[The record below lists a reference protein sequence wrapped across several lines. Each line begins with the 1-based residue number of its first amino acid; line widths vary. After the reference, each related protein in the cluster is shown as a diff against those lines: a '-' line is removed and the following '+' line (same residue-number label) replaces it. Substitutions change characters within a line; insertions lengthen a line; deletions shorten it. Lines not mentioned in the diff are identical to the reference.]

1 MNVINNYKKI
11 LDLYIS
17 IFLYSSC
24 KNQPFCSSGGGFLL
38 VKRGL
43 FDLLSV
49 SMTSASVSL
58 GVWAPVSGSMSVMS
72 SPDWVIENSANLWI
86 RVWEGVFSSS
96 AESQKIRND
105 WQFHKLN
112 IGLPVFIFV
121 NLQPQLEWIYIIQV
135 SLLPHQYWFQINFNW
150 ENVEMISQ

>member
-11 LDLYIS
+11 LALYIS

-86 RVWEGVFSSS
+86 RVWEWVFSSS

-105 WQFHKLN
+105 WQFHKHWFTGIYFCKFTTTIGVN
-112 IGLPVFIFV
+112 INYTV
-121 NLQPQLEWIYIIQV
+121 EV

-150 ENVEMISQ
+150 ENVVMIFQ

>member
-1 MNVINNYKKI
+1 MILSGPSLLFVLVPQLVEVVFFSIVIQNFKRCSQQNHTFTYLINNNKMNVINNYKKI

-24 KNQPFCSSGGGFLL
+24 KNQPLCSSGGGFLL

-72 SPDWVIENSANLWI
+72 SPDWVIENSANL
-86 RVWEGVFSSS
+86 
-96 AESQKIRND
+96 
-105 WQFHKLN
+105 
-112 IGLPVFIFV
+112 
-121 NLQPQLEWIYIIQV
+121 
-135 SLLPHQYWFQINFNW
+135 
-150 ENVEMISQ
+150 

>member
-1 MNVINNYKKI
+1 MILSGPSLLFVLVPQLVEVVFFSIVIQNFKRCSQQNHTFTYLINNNKMNVINNYKKI

-17 IFLYSSC
+17 IFSYSSC

-72 SPDWVIENSANLWI
+72 SPDWVIENSANL
-86 RVWEGVFSSS
+86 
-96 AESQKIRND
+96 
-105 WQFHKLN
+105 
-112 IGLPVFIFV
+112 
-121 NLQPQLEWIYIIQV
+121 
-135 SLLPHQYWFQINFNW
+135 
-150 ENVEMISQ
+150 

>member
-1 MNVINNYKKI
+1 MILSGPSLLFVLVPQLVEVVFFSIVIQNFKRCSQQNHTFTYLINNNKMNVINNYKKI

-58 GVWAPVSGSMSVMS
+58 GVWAPVSGSMFVMS
-72 SPDWVIENSANLWI
+72 SPDWVIENSANL
-86 RVWEGVFSSS
+86 
-96 AESQKIRND
+96 
-105 WQFHKLN
+105 
-112 IGLPVFIFV
+112 
-121 NLQPQLEWIYIIQV
+121 
-135 SLLPHQYWFQINFNW
+135 
-150 ENVEMISQ
+150 

>member
-1 MNVINNYKKI
+1 MILSGPSLLFVLVPQLVEVVFFSIVIQNFKRCSQQNHTFTYLINNNKMNVINNYKKI

-49 SMTSASVSL
+49 SMTSASVSR

-72 SPDWVIENSANLWI
+72 SPDWVIENSANL
-86 RVWEGVFSSS
+86 
-96 AESQKIRND
+96 
-105 WQFHKLN
+105 
-112 IGLPVFIFV
+112 
-121 NLQPQLEWIYIIQV
+121 
-135 SLLPHQYWFQINFNW
+135 
-150 ENVEMISQ
+150 

>member
-1 MNVINNYKKI
+1 MILSGPSLLFVLVPQLVEVVFFSIVIHYFKRCSQQNHTFTYLINNNKMNVINNYKKI

-72 SPDWVIENSANLWI
+72 SPDWVIENSANL
-86 RVWEGVFSSS
+86 
-96 AESQKIRND
+96 
-105 WQFHKLN
+105 
-112 IGLPVFIFV
+112 
-121 NLQPQLEWIYIIQV
+121 
-135 SLLPHQYWFQINFNW
+135 
-150 ENVEMISQ
+150 

>member
-1 MNVINNYKKI
+1 MILSGPSLLFVLVPQLVEVVFFSIVIQNFKRCSQQNHTFTYLINNNKMNVINNYKKI

-49 SMTSASVSL
+49 SMTSVSVSL

-72 SPDWVIENSANLWI
+72 SPDWVIENSANL
-86 RVWEGVFSSS
+86 
-96 AESQKIRND
+96 
-105 WQFHKLN
+105 
-112 IGLPVFIFV
+112 
-121 NLQPQLEWIYIIQV
+121 
-135 SLLPHQYWFQINFNW
+135 
-150 ENVEMISQ
+150 

>member
-1 MNVINNYKKI
+1 MILSGPSLLFVLVPQLVEVVFFSIVIQNFKRCSQQNHTFKYLINNNKMNVINNYKKI
-11 LDLYIS
+11 LVLYIS

-72 SPDWVIENSANLWI
+72 SPDWVIENSANL
-86 RVWEGVFSSS
+86 
-96 AESQKIRND
+96 
-105 WQFHKLN
+105 
-112 IGLPVFIFV
+112 
-121 NLQPQLEWIYIIQV
+121 
-135 SLLPHQYWFQINFNW
+135 
-150 ENVEMISQ
+150 

>member
-1 MNVINNYKKI
+1 MILSGPSLLFVLVPQLVEVVFFSIVIQNFKRCSQQNHTFKYLINNNKMNVINNYKKI

-72 SPDWVIENSANLWI
+72 SPDWVIENSANL
-86 RVWEGVFSSS
+86 
-96 AESQKIRND
+96 
-105 WQFHKLN
+105 
-112 IGLPVFIFV
+112 
-121 NLQPQLEWIYIIQV
+121 
-135 SLLPHQYWFQINFNW
+135 
-150 ENVEMISQ
+150 

>member
-1 MNVINNYKKI
+1 MILSGPSLLFVLVPQLVEVVFFSIVIQNFKRCSQQNHTFTYLINNNKMNVINNYKKI

-38 VKRGL
+38 VKSGL

-72 SPDWVIENSANLWI
+72 SPDWVIENSANL
-86 RVWEGVFSSS
+86 
-96 AESQKIRND
+96 
-105 WQFHKLN
+105 
-112 IGLPVFIFV
+112 
-121 NLQPQLEWIYIIQV
+121 
-135 SLLPHQYWFQINFNW
+135 
-150 ENVEMISQ
+150 

>member
-1 MNVINNYKKI
+1 MILSGPSLLFVLVPQLVEVVFFSIVIQNFKRCSQQNHTFTYLINNNKMNVINNYKKI
-11 LDLYIS
+11 LVLYIS

-24 KNQPFCSSGGGFLL
+24 KNQPFCSSWGGFLL

-72 SPDWVIENSANLWI
+72 SPDWVIENSANL
-86 RVWEGVFSSS
+86 
-96 AESQKIRND
+96 
-105 WQFHKLN
+105 
-112 IGLPVFIFV
+112 
-121 NLQPQLEWIYIIQV
+121 
-135 SLLPHQYWFQINFNW
+135 
-150 ENVEMISQ
+150 

>member
-1 MNVINNYKKI
+1 MILSGPSLLFVLVPQLVEVVFFSIVIQNFKRCSQQNHTFTYLINNNKMNVINNYKKI

-24 KNQPFCSSGGGFLL
+24 KNQPFCSSGRGFLL

-49 SMTSASVSL
+49 SMTSASVSR

-72 SPDWVIENSANLWI
+72 SPDWVIENSANL
-86 RVWEGVFSSS
+86 
-96 AESQKIRND
+96 
-105 WQFHKLN
+105 
-112 IGLPVFIFV
+112 
-121 NLQPQLEWIYIIQV
+121 
-135 SLLPHQYWFQINFNW
+135 
-150 ENVEMISQ
+150 

>member
-1 MNVINNYKKI
+1 MILSGPSLLFVLVPQLVEVVFFSIVIQNFKRCSQQNHTFTYLINNNKMNVINNYKKI

-49 SMTSASVSL
+49 SMTSASASL

-72 SPDWVIENSANLWI
+72 SPDWVIENSANL
-86 RVWEGVFSSS
+86 
-96 AESQKIRND
+96 
-105 WQFHKLN
+105 
-112 IGLPVFIFV
+112 
-121 NLQPQLEWIYIIQV
+121 
-135 SLLPHQYWFQINFNW
+135 
-150 ENVEMISQ
+150 

>member
-1 MNVINNYKKI
+1 MILSGPSLLFVLVPQLVEVVFFSIVIQSFKRCSQQNHTFTYLINNNKMNVINNYKKI

-72 SPDWVIENSANLWI
+72 SPDWVIENSANL
-86 RVWEGVFSSS
+86 
-96 AESQKIRND
+96 
-105 WQFHKLN
+105 
-112 IGLPVFIFV
+112 
-121 NLQPQLEWIYIIQV
+121 
-135 SLLPHQYWFQINFNW
+135 
-150 ENVEMISQ
+150 

>member
-1 MNVINNYKKI
+1 MILSGPSLLFVLVPQLVEVVFFSIVIQNFKRCSQQNHTFTYLINNNKMNVINNYKKI

-38 VKRGL
+38 VKKGL

-72 SPDWVIENSANLWI
+72 SPDWVIENSANL
-86 RVWEGVFSSS
+86 
-96 AESQKIRND
+96 
-105 WQFHKLN
+105 
-112 IGLPVFIFV
+112 
-121 NLQPQLEWIYIIQV
+121 
-135 SLLPHQYWFQINFNW
+135 
-150 ENVEMISQ
+150 